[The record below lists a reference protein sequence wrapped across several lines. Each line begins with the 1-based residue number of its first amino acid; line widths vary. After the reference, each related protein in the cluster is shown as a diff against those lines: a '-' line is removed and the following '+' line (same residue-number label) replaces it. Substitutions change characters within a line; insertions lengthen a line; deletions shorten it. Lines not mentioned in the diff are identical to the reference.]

1 MKQIL
6 ITWCAFVMSAWMVS
20 CTSPKHRAVVSD
32 VVAIDLPLQRGEHLI
47 NLSEVADS
55 VHYIPLET
63 NDSCLIGSI
72 DKLLLTEEGC
82 FIVVDKE
89 IASAVYVFG
98 ADGRFLNRI
107 GSRGQGYGEYIHI
120 EDVTCGNGYVYVWDS
135 NLNKVLKYSEQGE
148 PVDEYK
154 FEYTA
159 YSMYC
164 MGEDLLAFG
173 CDYTPNPSLRHED
186 AYPSLL
192 LYDAASDS
200 LRTAL
205 YFDEAVNSAGY
216 LTTLNNLAGGN
227 LYLPLNDT
235 LYVVDKTGVSAH
247 YVLNYAERYAKN
259 KEEYVRRCRTEPMTA
274 DAAEEDFNQGAYP
287 HLITYLGCDSVS
299 LLFMRMQEQ
308 LYYGFYYPHTGTYK
322 EASSS
327 RQWPVVND
335 LDNRF
340 LFSPRCVEGNRAF
353 CVAEPSVF
361 LKDGEDSMPIGEE
374 DNPIIVEVFL
384 KTILCSL

>member
-1 MKQIL
+1 M
-6 ITWCAFVMSAWMVS
+6 
-20 CTSPKHRAVVSD
+20 
-32 VVAIDLPLQRGEHLI
+32 
-47 NLSEVADS
+47 
-55 VHYIPLET
+55 
-63 NDSCLIGSI
+63 
-72 DKLLLTEEGC
+72 
-82 FIVVDKE
+82 
-89 IASAVYVFG
+89 FG
-98 ADGRFLNRI
+98 AVGRFLNRI

-247 YVLNYAERYAKN
+247 YVLSYAERYAKN
-259 KEEYVRRCRTEPMTA
+259 KEEYVRRCRTEPMTT

-353 CVAEPSVF
+353 CVAEPSAF
-361 LKDGEDSMPIGEE
+361 LKDGEDSMPMGEE